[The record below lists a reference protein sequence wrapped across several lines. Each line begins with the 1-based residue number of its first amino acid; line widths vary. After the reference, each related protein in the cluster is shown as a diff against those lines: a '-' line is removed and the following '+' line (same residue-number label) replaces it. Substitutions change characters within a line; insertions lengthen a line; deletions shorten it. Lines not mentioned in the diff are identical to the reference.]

1 MSISISPSILGLTG
15 QRVNEITLNKHHKAV
30 HILCKRDKRR
40 KVIDPLTGQKGT
52 INRFV
57 KRQVLRNRV
66 RSLASSTAI
75 ETGEPIEK
83 LEAKIRHLHSCKPR
97 ITLA

>member
-1 MSISISPSILGLTG
+1 MSINISPTILGLSG

-40 KVIDPLTGQKGT
+40 NPIDPLTGQKGT

-57 KRQVLRNRV
+57 KRQVRDVPFMGYPCYLEIE
-66 RSLASSTAI
+66 LAQVFISKNERRI
-75 ETGEPIEK
+75 ER
-83 LEAKIRHLHSCKPR
+83 IRQNFPR
-97 ITLA
+97 